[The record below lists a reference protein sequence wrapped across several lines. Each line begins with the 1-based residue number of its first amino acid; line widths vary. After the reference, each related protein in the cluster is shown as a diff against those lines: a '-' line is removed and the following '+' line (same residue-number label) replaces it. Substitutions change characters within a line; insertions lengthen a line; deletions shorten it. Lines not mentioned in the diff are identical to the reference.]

1 MALAKDAFANRN
13 ALLRHREQRCSVST
27 LVAHAFFPAVR
38 GTAVPW
44 PPVFV
49 VTLSVEC
56 SFSRDRDVLLFKSVD
71 ERRVVEQL
79 DAFPARENY
88 RQVVFRVLAKLDSRI
103 ACDFEIDVAL
113 QVNGAGEIHAGC
125 NDDLATAGFRA
136 LIDSAAKS
144 CGAIS
149 SPVGF
154 SAEVIDIECSFGEA
168 RWFDA
173 CEYRRHHCLPGILDR
188 EQTWGEGKRCSGK
201 QKSFD
206 EFASCRH
213 VRVHLERVLAQRRKG
228 AKEEAKFI
236 FFAALSL
243 PLCVFA

>member
-1 MALAKDAFANRN
+1 MPLAKDAFSNRN
-13 ALLRHREQRCSVST
+13 ALLCHREQRRSVST

-56 SFSRDRDVLLFKSVD
+56 SFSGDRDVLLFKSVD

-113 QVNGAGEIHAGC
+113 QVNGAGEIRAGC
-125 NDDLATAGFRA
+125 NEDFATARFRA
-136 LIDSAAKS
+136 LIDSASKS
-144 CGAIS
+144 CSAIA
-149 SPVGF
+149 SPVSF
-154 SAEVIDIECSFGEA
+154 SAEVIDIEYPFREL

-173 CEYRRHHCLPGILDR
+173 GEYRRHHCLPGILDR
-188 EQTWGEGKRCSGK
+188 EQTRGKGDGHSAA
-201 QKSFD
+201 QKIFN

-213 VRVHLERVLAQRRKG
+213 VRVT
-228 AKEEAKFI
+228 
-236 FFAALSL
+236 
-243 PLCVFA
+243 